1 MIDRIRSLVPLSPGD
16 REELVLEKKLLVY
29 SSPLIAVAA
38 AIWGAIFLYY
48 GEIAVASVSLGYT
61 AFTLL
66 GLLIVIRTRRYRW
79 FLFIQFVCGL
89 AFPFIQMVMLGGF
102 WRSGTVMVWTLITP
116 LGTLVFYPQRKARI
130 WWLAYLALFI
140 LAGLLQNSI
149 QHANRLPQE
158 LLNAFTVLNLTVV
171 SSLVLFSLEYFVN
184 KKNQAYRLLRIEEQ
198 KADRLLLN
206 VLPKEIAPIL
216 KNNEDTIADEF
227 EEASVLFADL
237 VGFTPLSSQLSPV
250 QMVELLNEIFTH
262 FDALVDQY
270 GVEKIRTIGDNYMVA
285 AGVPRPQ
292 PDHAQR
298 LARLAL
304 DMRRYLDENWSPAGM
319 AAANLEGYSTGNPAA
334 PPLVNRGRV
343 PLQFRIGINSG
354 PVIGGVIGRRKF
366 VYDVWGDAVNIASR
380 MESHGLPGKI
390 QISQETHRRLCGDF
404 ACQPRGTIAV
414 KGKGQMKTWF
424 LEGLDHS

>member
-1 MIDRIRSLVPLSPGD
+1 MIDWIRSLVPLSPGD
-16 REELVLEKKLLVY
+16 GEELVLEKKLLVY
-29 SSPLIAVAA
+29 SSPLIMVAA

-48 GEIAVASVSLGYT
+48 GEMAVASVSLGYT

-66 GLLIVIRTRRYRW
+66 GLYVVIRTRRYRW
-79 FLFIQFVCGL
+79 FVFIQFVCGL

-102 WRSGTVMVWTLITP
+102 WQSGTVMVWTLITP
-116 LGTLVFYPQRKARI
+116 LGTLVFYPRRQARF

-149 QHANRLPQE
+149 QHANQLPLG

-171 SSLVLFSLEYFVN
+171 SSLVLFSLAYFIN

-216 KNNEDTIADEF
+216 KNNEETIAEEF
-227 EEASVLFADL
+227 EEASVLYADL
-237 VGFTPLSSQLSPV
+237 VGFTPLSSRLSPV

-262 FDALVDQY
+262 FDALVDHY

-304 DMRRYLDENWSPAGM
+304 DMRRYLEENWTPKGI
-319 AAANLEGYSTGNPAA
+319 AANPTDGSTGNPEVASHGH
-334 PPLVNRGRV
+334 PTRV
-343 PLQFRIGINSG
+343 PVQFRIGINSG

-390 QISQETHRRLCGDF
+390 QISQETHRRLCGEF
-404 ACQPRGTIAV
+404 ACQPRGTISV
-414 KGKGQMKTWF
+414 KGKGQMRTWF